1 MTIASEIPGDAGAQV
16 WRTWARAAAWLSAA
30 CFGLGWVVFFGV
42 EAPFGILCWVAGA
55 QAASGVAAVIC
66 GLVARRRSG
75 MGGSLGAILTGV
87 VFGLL
92 GIAGIW
98 LFWLL
103 GGLGEL
109 SNGGGGFSFGAWGRP
124 LRVRGRIVHPR
135 TLAADN
141 WARGDA
147 PACDGLDALTRRTLA
162 RWWLADARKEHASVP
177 AFARL
182 AWQLVALGA
191 PADLVERAYVAGAQ
205 EIEHA
210 RRCFALVTAYAGEP
224 CGVMPM
230 PELHGDAIGTD
241 LVRLATE
248 SLVDG
253 GFIEDLNSDAAELA
267 LTRATDPVVRD
278 LLATIVRDERAHAQL
293 AWDLVAWCLTEGGA
307 SVAAALRAAAAA
319 LPAEGGGLYDDELAA
334 LVARC
339 DVADLHAHGRVPL
352 ADWPPLYRDRLAAT
366 RARLGDLLAGPAQ
379 DLAA

>member
-1 MTIASEIPGDAGAQV
+1 MTIASEIPGDAGVQV
-16 WRTWARAAAWLSAA
+16 WRARARAAAWISAA
-30 CFGLGWVVFFGV
+30 CFALGWVVFFGM
-42 EAPFGILCWVAGA
+42 ARPFGVLCWVAGA
-55 QAASGVAAVIC
+55 QAASGVAAVI
-66 GLVARRRSG
+66 GGVVARRRSG
-75 MGGSLGAILTGV
+75 LGGSIGAILTGV
-87 VFGLL
+87 LFGSLGLL
-92 GIAGIW
+92 GIW
-98 LFWLL
+98 LFAAL
-103 GGLGEL
+103 
-109 SNGGGGFSFGAWGRP
+109 NGPASGGFITFGAWGRP

-135 TLAADN
+135 TLAADG
-141 WARGDA
+141 WARGAA
-147 PACDGLDALTRRTLA
+147 PACAGLDAHTRRTLA

-191 PADLVERAYVAGAQ
+191 PADLVERAYASGAQ

-267 LTRATDPVVRD
+267 LTRATDPAVRD

-293 AWDLVAWCLTEGGA
+293 AWDLVAWCLAEGGA
-307 SVAAALRAAAAA
+307 PVAAALREAAAA
-319 LPAEGGGLYDDELAA
+319 LPAEGGGLYDDELAS

-352 ADWPPLYRDRLAAT
+352 ADWPPLYRARLAAT
-366 RARLGDLLAGPAQ
+366 RAHVATLLAVPAQ